1 MPIPTSLEEIAAST
15 RPCRHNGRATA
26 QGPRWPPWPHYLL
39 AGDLIELRRELV
51 ESTNCIAN
59 DLIKYCRRLIVGDQ
73 HEAIGVAAQILID
86 VTEKNWNRTREGNL
100 TEIVKA
106 LAGSFGVDQVRAALE
121 AVEGEKNLG
130 KSEPPWRSK

>member
-1 MPIPTSLEEIAAST
+1 
-15 RPCRHNGRATA
+15 
-26 QGPRWPPWPHYLL
+26 
-39 AGDLIELRRELV
+39 V